1 MADAVENKYAK
12 TIEGMVLYV
21 SIQEAVKAYQK
32 VGTDPKPDEFKLDLV
47 ITDEDYVDELEDWA
61 TKLDCKLSLKKV
73 KAVEFEGIYK
83 VAPPSDAGKNV
94 WVWTLRK
101 STELGKT
108 GKPLPQQYRPKVY
121 QKKGN
126 TLVDITN
133 EYLIG
138 NGSTGIVSTELF
150 IRRNG
155 SASIYL
161 KNLLVTNLIKY
172 EKSESKGASYQP
184 GSEFGDVVEGSE
196 EVPKGKSNK
205 KPAANTEESED
216 SPF

>member
-1 MADAVENKYAK
+1 MADVENKYAK

-21 SIQEAVKAYQK
+21 SIQEPVNAYQK
-32 VGTDPKPDEFKLDLV
+32 PGTDPKPPEFKLSLV
-47 ITDEDYVDELEDWA
+47 LTDEDYVDDLEDWA

-73 KAVEFEGIYK
+73 KAAEFEGIYK

-133 EYLIG
+133 EHLIG

-150 IRRNG
+150 VRNNG

-172 EKSESKGASYQP
+172 EKSESDGASYQP

-205 KPAANTEESED
+205 KPDANAEELED

>member
-83 VAPPSDAGKNV
+83 VAPPNDAGKNV

-150 IRRNG
+150 VRRNG

-172 EKSESKGASYQP
+172 EKSESKGANYHP
-184 GSEFGDVVEGSE
+184 GSEFGDVVEGSD

-205 KPAANTEESED
+205 KPADAEELED

>member
-12 TIEGMVLYV
+12 SIEGMVLYV
-21 SIQEAVKAYQK
+21 SIQEPVNAYQK
-32 VGTDPKPDEFKLDLV
+32 PGTDPKPPEFKLSLV
-47 ITDEDYVDELEDWA
+47 LTDEDYVDDLEDWA

-73 KAVEFEGIYK
+73 KAAEFEGVYK

-133 EYLIG
+133 EHLIG

-150 IRRNG
+150 VRNNG

-172 EKSESKGASYQP
+172 EKVESEGSTYQP
-184 GSEFGDVVEGSE
+184 GSEFGDVVE
-196 EVPKGKSNK
+196 PKDEPKSKTSAK
-205 KPAANTEESED
+205 KPPVDSDED
-216 SPF
+216 PESPF

>member
-1 MADAVENKYAK
+1 MTDIQNKYAK
-12 TIEGMVLYV
+12 TVEGTVLYV
-21 SIQEAVKAYQK
+21 NIQEPTKAYQK
-32 VGTDPKPDEFKLDLV
+32 PGTDPKADEFKLSLV
-47 ITDEDYVDELEDWA
+47 ITDEDYVDDLEDWA

-133 EYLIG
+133 EHLIG

-150 IRRNG
+150 VRNNG

-172 EKSESKGASYQP
+172 EKSESDGASYQP

-205 KPAANTEESED
+205 KPAANAEDDPD